1 MQAKQIS
8 LLLVDDN
15 AETRAS
21 IKRLLQFELD
31 FVVVGEA
38 DNGQEAYD
46 LAKTLQPD
54 CILMDI
60 NMPVMD
66 GIEATELI
74 THDVPNS
81 VIIIISVQGEH
92 EYLRKAM
99 VAGAR
104 DYLSKPFSSDEL
116 INTIRQAY
124 ENEQTRQQHQAISSG
139 KIKDGKVITVFS
151 AKGGVGKTTIATNL
165 AISLGR
171 QGNDIVLMDLD
182 LQFGDVPIMLDL
194 KVKRSMANWYSD
206 GLLPVTDYLQ
216 HHDPSGIRVLAA
228 PESPEDGELIAAEH
242 VTRMIT
248 ELRAHSDYLVI
259 DTPQFFH
266 ETTLQSLELADEIIL
281 VATPDLP
288 NLKNVRRCLDI
299 LTKLELVDKVKVVAN
314 KVGKDAGIPYEQF
327 DSYLNYPVWEQIPN
341 EPRLIA
347 QCATQG
353 IPVVVQQPK
362 AKISQALT
370 RLSQRFEPQL
380 VQGQEQK
387 KLPFLKMLAA
397 KKG

>member
-1 MQAKQIS
+1 MRANQIS

-21 IKRLLQFELD
+21 IKRLLQFEMD

-46 LAKTLQPD
+46 LVKNLQPD

-124 ENEQTRQQHQAISSG
+124 ENEQTRQQQQAIANG
-139 KIKDGKVITVFS
+139 EIKDGKVITVFS
-151 AKGGVGKTTIATNL
+151 AKGGVGKTTIATNI
-165 AISLGR
+165 AVSLGK
-171 QGNDIVLMDLD
+171 QGYDTVLMDLD

-216 HHDPSGIRVLAA
+216 HHEPSGIRVLAA
-228 PESPEDGELIAAEH
+228 PESLEDGELITAEH

-248 ELRAHSDYLVI
+248 EIRAHSDYLLI

-288 NLKNVRRCLDI
+288 NLKNVRRCLDV

-353 IPVVVQQPK
+353 IPVVVLQPK
-362 AKISQALT
+362 AKISQKLT
-370 RLSQRFEPQL
+370 KLSQRFEPRV
-380 VQGQEQK
+380 VQEKEQK
-387 KLPFLKMLAA
+387 KLPFFKMLAA